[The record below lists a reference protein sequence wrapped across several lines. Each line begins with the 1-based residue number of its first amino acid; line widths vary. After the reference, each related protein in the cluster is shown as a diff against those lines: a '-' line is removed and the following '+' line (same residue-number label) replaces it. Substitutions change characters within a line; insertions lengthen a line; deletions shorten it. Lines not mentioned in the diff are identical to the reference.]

1 MFVEPIFSGI
11 ILASQSP
18 ARAEL
23 LRRLRLPFT
32 QVPAHIDETP
42 ESGEAPRDLA
52 ARLAREKARAIARE
66 HPDALVI
73 GSDQVSVFGGK
84 PLGKP
89 GSLERG
95 RRQLGRFSGND
106 VLFHTAVTV
115 TVSGSGFE
123 ESFIDTTEVRFR
135 ELGEDEIDR
144 YLQADDPLQCAGS
157 FKVESLG
164 PALFEWVRSED
175 PTALTGLPLIR
186 LTHLLRQAG
195 CALP

>member
-1 MFVEPIFSGI
+1 MPVEPIFSGI

-23 LRRLRLPFT
+23 LGRLRLPFS

-42 ESGEAPRDLA
+42 GSDEAPRDLA
-52 ARLAREKARAIARE
+52 VRLAREKARAIAAT
-66 HPDALVI
+66 HPAALVI
-73 GSDQVSVFGGK
+73 GSDQVSVFQGA

-95 RRQLGRFSGND
+95 QRQLARFSGNE
-106 VLFHTAVTV
+106 VLFYTAVTV
-115 TVSGSGFE
+115 MAMQAGFE
-123 ESFIDTTEVRFR
+123 RSFVDTTTVRFR
-135 ELGEDEIDR
+135 DLDAEEIDR
-144 YLQADDPLQCAGS
+144 YLRADDPLQCAGS

-175 PTALTGLPLIR
+175 PTALPGLPLIR
-186 LTHLLRQAG
+186 LAQLLRKAG
-195 CALP
+195 CAVP